1 MVEDGV
7 RVLKVCDAV
16 LGVISIAFAI
26 FGTFS
31 ALAGRA
37 TVTSA
42 ALLWSFPIF
51 NLALG
56 RLGRQWATVTRETV
70 RVLGA
75 LPLIMLLYA
84 TKHGDFEHFIF
95 PALAVVVGHG
105 VLWGCLTSRPVV
117 GRLLAFIF
125 GGSVVVAGSLAVGN
139 VDWLAIRHAAS
150 VTMTGLIV
158 SVVSA
163 QLGKSLREAR
173 ARRDEAESHKRRLE
187 STVQQL
193 ASTQQRLDAV
203 LRCAPGFILA
213 VDRVGKVEFSNR
225 ETMPFGTA
233 EVVAVNLLD
242 QASPELRE
250 RFAERIDTV
259 FQTGEQQT
267 LEFRDV
273 SKDGTERWFAATFG
287 PQQREEQIG
296 GVVVIS
302 QEVTDLKRS
311 QAAVVATQRMA
322 AVGTL
327 AAGIA
332 HEINTPI
339 QFIGDT
345 TTFLRG
351 AMTDLL
357 DVVAKLQVVEE
368 LALAGPATPELETA
382 LVRSAEAQGD
392 ADLAYVRENAPMAF
406 ETCLDG
412 LQRVATIVRSM
423 KEFAHPSQ
431 EEMGSVDL
439 NHAIENTLT
448 IARNEYKFVADVR
461 TTFADLPPITCHIGD
476 LNQAVLNLI
485 VNAAHAISDVVK
497 DTMQRGTITVVT
509 RLDGDHAVISIG
521 DTGTGIPE
529 AVRARI
535 FEPFFTTKEVGK
547 GTGQGLALVWA
558 TVIDRHGGDVSFD
571 TNIGEGTTFH
581 IRIPVAG
588 KRRVAPRAR
597 TLEVASVS

>member
-1 MVEDGV
+1 LNGKPGV
-7 RVLKVCDAV
+7 S
-16 LGVISIAFAI
+16 SIAFAI

-31 ALAGRA
+31 ALAGR
-37 TVTSA
+37 TTLTT
-42 ALLWSFPIF
+42 ALALWAFPVF
-51 NLALG
+51 NLALNRFG
-56 RLGRQWATVTRETV
+56 RHLATAPREVV
-70 RVLGA
+70 RCVVA
-75 LPLIMLLYA
+75 VPFIMLLYA
-84 TKHGDFEHFIF
+84 TRGGDFDHFWF
-95 PALAVVVGHG
+95 PAQAVVVGHA
-105 VLWGCLTSRPVV
+105 VFWGCLTSRPIV
-117 GRLLAFIF
+117 GQLLSFTF
-125 GGSVVVAGSLAVGN
+125 GGSIVVSGWLSSGGL
-139 VDWLAIRHAAS
+139 DWLSVRNSVA
-150 VTMTGLIV
+150 VTMTGLVV

-173 ARRDEAESHKRRLE
+173 ARRDEAEGHKQRLE
-187 STVQQL
+187 LTVHEL

-213 VDRVGKVEFSNR
+213 VDRAGKVEFANR
-225 ETMPFGTA
+225 ETMPFGA
-233 EVVAVNLLD
+233 DGVAATNLLD
-242 QASPELRE
+242 QASPELRQ

-259 FQTGEQQT
+259 FETGERQT

-273 SKDGTERWFAATFG
+273 SKDGAERWFTATFG
-287 PQQREEQIG
+287 AQQSEAQID

-311 QAAVVATQRMA
+311 QAAVVASQRMA
-322 AVGTL
+322 AIGTL

-339 QFIGDT
+339 QFVGDT

-351 AMTDLL
+351 ATRDLL
-357 DVVAKLQVVEE
+357 DVVAKLQVVEG
-368 LALAGPATPELETA
+368 LAQDAPPTPELMTA
-382 LVRSAEAQGD
+382 LIASADAQD
-392 ADLAYVRENAPMAF
+392 NADLEYVRKNVPMAF

-412 LQRVATIVRSM
+412 LQRVASIVRSM

-431 EEMGSVDL
+431 EEMGAVDL

-448 IARNEYKFVADVR
+448 IARNEYKFVADVQ
-461 TTFADLPPITCHIGD
+461 TTFADLPPVVCHVGD

-497 DTMQRGTITVVT
+497 NTEERGKISVMT
-509 RLDGDHAVISIG
+509 RIDGDHVVISIA

-558 TVIDRHGGDVSFD
+558 TVKDRHGGVISFD
-571 TNIGEGTTFH
+571 TKVGEGTTFH
-581 IRIPVAG
+581 LRIPIAG
-588 KRRVAPRAR
+588 KPRKPATQR
-597 TLEVASVS
+597 LVESAAQIA